1 MKRACPCSTPFR
13 MVAQMHLERLPGYA
27 PELNRNLDDA
37 KGDEDCTASVRIS
50 EATAERS
57 PVASL
62 IQTRQAIIL
71 FSDRHEWLSRSEW

>member
-50 EATAERS
+50 EATAEG
-57 PVASL
+57 
-62 IQTRQAIIL
+62 
-71 FSDRHEWLSRSEW
+71 FSGDLSDSDKTGQQPFQRLA

>member
-1 MKRACPCSTPFR
+1 

-50 EATAERS
+50 EATAEG
-57 PVASL
+57 
-62 IQTRQAIIL
+62 
-71 FSDRHEWLSRSEW
+71 FSGDLADSDKTGQQPFQRLA